1 MSYTFQCRIFT
12 ALTQD
17 TFENLDDGNAWNYTT
32 LIWFFHWRS
41 PCNRV

>member
-17 TFENLDDGNAWNYTT
+17 TFENLDDGILLLYD
-32 LIWFFHWRS
+32 FFIEEA
-41 PCNRV
+41 RVSV